1 MLSEDSYKQRKL
13 KYLLL
18 GLCLWFS
25 GCRPDHSGQ
34 SNSVG
39 ALRIATTTST
49 RDSGLLDQLLPAFTR
64 NTPCDLS
71 VIAVG
76 TGAALKMG
84 EQGEA
89 DVLIVHAPNSERQFM
104 QERHGQ
110 RHASFMKNYF
120 ILVGQ
125 AADPAQIKHLAPD
138 QALQQIG
145 RQNQRFVSRGDD
157 SGTHKRELQLWGEP
171 GCPLLE
177 SYIETGQGMGNTLM
191 IANELQAYTLCD
203 MATYL
208 RFQHKIELVP
218 LVSTHPLL
226 ENRYSVITVNP
237 SKSSKIN
244 ADLANRFFS
253 FLQSAEAFQIIQKY
267 QLHNSTLFEPI
278 TSTASLDDSQ

>member
-1 MLSEDSYKQRKL
+1 MLSDDSPKTRNL

-18 GLCLWFS
+18 GLCLYVA
-25 GCRPDHSGQ
+25 GCQPNHSEQ
-34 SNSVG
+34 SKPVG

-89 DVLIVHAPNSERQFM
+89 DVLIVHAPISEQQFM
-104 QERHGQ
+104 DEKHGQ

-120 ILVGQ
+120 VLVGQ

-138 QALQQIG
+138 LALKEIASKH
-145 RQNQRFVSRGDD
+145 QRFVSRGDD
-157 SGTHKRELQLWGEP
+157 SGTHKRELQLWDDPAPPSFEG
-171 GCPLLE
+171 
-177 SYIETGQGMGNTLM
+177 YTETGQGMGNTLI

-208 RFQHKIELVP
+208 RFQHKIELIP
-218 LVSTHPLL
+218 LVSDHPLL
-226 ENRYSVITVNP
+226 ENRYSVITVEP
-237 SKSSKIN
+237 SKNSKIN
-244 ADLANRFFS
+244 GDLANRFFT
-253 FLQSAEAFQIIQKY
+253 FLQSSEAMQIIREY
-267 QLHNSTLFEPI
+267 QLHNATLFEPI
-278 TSTASLDDSQ
+278 TSTASPDNSP